1 MGLPVLPTHRHT
13 DERACLATTGT
24 AMNQDTVFANNLLVA
39 SHGDICTDGAG
50 ALNANADN
58 VYVHTILVV
67 GHLATAAADAL
78 CIPIGGP
85 HCGPSTTEGSPD
97 VFVGS

>member
-13 DERACLATTGT
+13 DDRVCGADTTVI
-24 AMNQDTVFANNLLVA
+24 NQHDVFANELFVA
-39 SHGDICTDGAG
+39 SDGDTCSHGAG
-50 ALNANADN
+50 GLNPNAHH

-67 GHLATAAADAL
+67 GHLATAAPDGR
-78 CIPIGGP
+78 CPTVGPP
-85 HCGPSTTEGSPD
+85 HCTPSTSEGSPN